1 MSLKRLRY
9 SDYEGDSRHWSLED
23 SHFGQINL
31 VVGRNATG
39 KTRLINV
46 LSGLCRILSGQLT
59 EAYDSGTYHAE
70 IELDSKRYV
79 LDLKFSKREVV
90 SESLAVDGIRRLSRS
105 ADGTGEIYYQKQDE
119 TISFQIARNTIALQ
133 QRRDVL
139 QHPFVADLAAWAQ
152 GCHTYQ
158 FASAFGA
165 TLIGLTSLNAS
176 IAQAEGSVG
185 TGDLVSTYSRAFAQH
200 GEPFDQ
206 AVISDMRLLG
216 YELLDVGSG
225 DMREMAQGIVLH
237 EPVVGMFVVEA
248 GRDAKL
254 PQMSMSQ
261 GMYRALALVIHL
273 NVATFSK
280 RRTLILIDDIGEGL
294 DFERSASLIDVLV
307 RHAKETGL
315 QAIMTSNDR
324 FVMNRVPLDHWMLL
338 RRQGSIV
345 RSFTELNSP
354 KEFANFKFLG
364 LSNFELFTS
373 ETFH

>member
-1 MSLKRLRY
+1 MSLKSLRY
-9 SDYEGDSRHWSLED
+9 SEYVGDPRHWSLENSD
-23 SHFGQINL
+23 FAQINL

-46 LSGLCRILSGQLT
+46 LGGLCKILSGQVT
-59 EAYDSGTYHAE
+59 DAYDSGSYHAE
-70 IELDSKRYV
+70 IELDAKRYV
-79 LDLKFSKREVV
+79 LDVVFSNREVV
-90 SESLAVDGIRRLSRS
+90 SESLEVDGIRRLTRS
-105 ADGTGEIYYQKQDE
+105 ADGTGEIYYQKQDQ
-119 TISFQIARNTIALQ
+119 TIAFQIARNAIAIQ

-176 IAQAEGSVG
+176 MAQAEGSFG
-185 TGDLVSTYSRAFAQH
+185 AGDLISTYTRAFLLH
-200 GEPFDQ
+200 KEPFDQ
-206 AVISDMRLLG
+206 AVMSDMRLLG

-225 DMREMAQGIVLH
+225 DMREMVPGITLP
-237 EPVVGMFVVEA
+237 EPVVGMFVIEA
-248 GRDAKL
+248 GRDVKL

-307 RHAKETGL
+307 RHSRETGL

-324 FVMNRVPLDHWMLL
+324 FVMNRVPLENWMLL
-338 RRQGSIV
+338 RRKGSIV
-345 RSFTELNSP
+345 RSYTERNSP

-364 LSNFELFTS
+364 LSNFDLFTS
-373 ETFH
+373 ETFR

>member
-1 MSLKRLRY
+1 MSLKSLRY
-9 SDYEGDSRHWSLED
+9 SEYVGDSRHWSLENSD
-23 SHFGQINL
+23 FAQINL

-46 LSGLCRILSGQLT
+46 LGGLCKILSGQLT
-59 EAYDSGTYHAE
+59 EALDSGSYRAE
-70 IELDSKRYV
+70 IELDAKTYV
-79 LDLKFSKREVV
+79 LELAFSNREVV
-90 SESLAVDGIRRLSRS
+90 SESLDVDGIRRLTRS

-119 TISFQIARNTIALQ
+119 TISFQISRNTIAIQ

-139 QHPFVADLAAWAQ
+139 QHPFVADLATWAQ

-165 TLIGLTSLNAS
+165 TLIGLTNLNAS
-176 IAQAEGSVG
+176 MAQADGSFG
-185 TGDLVSTYSRAFAQH
+185 AGDLISTYTRAFMLYGQ
-200 GEPFDQ
+200 PFDQ
-206 AVISDMRLLG
+206 AVMNDMRLLG
-216 YELLDVGSG
+216 YELSDVGSG
-225 DMREMAQGIVLH
+225 DVREMVQGISLP
-237 EPVVGMFVVEA
+237 EPVVGMFVVEV

-254 PQMSMSQ
+254 SQISMSQ

-307 RHAKETGL
+307 RHSKQAGL

-324 FVMNRVPLDHWMLL
+324 FVMNRVPLENWMLL
-338 RRQGSIV
+338 RRKGSIV
-345 RSFTELNSP
+345 RSYTERNSP

-364 LSNFELFTS
+364 LSNFDLFAS
-373 ETFH
+373 ETF

>member
-9 SDYEGDSRHWSLED
+9 SEYVGDPRYWALED
-23 SHFGQINL
+23 SDFAQINL

-46 LSGLCRILSGQLT
+46 LGGLCKILSGQVT
-59 EAYDSGTYHAE
+59 DAYDSGSYHAE
-70 IELDSKRYV
+70 IELDEKSYV
-79 LDLKFSKREVV
+79 LDIAFSNREVV
-90 SESLAVDGIRRLSRS
+90 SESLDVDGIRRLTRS
-105 ADGTGEIYYQKQDE
+105 ADGTGEIYYQKEEQ
-119 TISFQIARNTIALQ
+119 TISFQMARTAIAIQ

-139 QHPFVADLAAWAQ
+139 QHPFVADLATWAQ

-176 IAQAEGSVG
+176 MAQAEGSFG
-185 TGDLVSTYSRAFAQH
+185 AGDLISIYTRAFLLYR
-200 GEPFDQ
+200 EPFDQ
-206 AVISDMRLLG
+206 AVMSDMRLLG
-216 YELLDVGSG
+216 YDLLDVGSG
-225 DMREMAQGIVLH
+225 DMREMAPGISLP
-237 EPVVGMFVVEA
+237 EPVVGMFVIEA

-254 PQMSMSQ
+254 PQMLMSQ

-307 RHAKETGL
+307 RHSRENGL

-324 FVMNRVPLDHWMLL
+324 FVMNRVPLENWMLL
-338 RRQGSIV
+338 RRNGSIV
-345 RSFTELNSP
+345 RSYTERNSP

-364 LSNFELFTS
+364 LSNFDFFNS
-373 ETFH
+373 ETFR